1 MKGFA
6 MKKIGEIGWV
16 EKEKPYCGPNDA
28 LVKPLALSPCTSD
41 VHTVWEGAIGER
53 EDMILGHEGCGIVA
67 EVGELVKDFKVGDRV
82 MVAAITPDW
91 NSLEAQ
97 AGFAMH
103 SGGMLAGWK
112 FSNFKDGM
120 FGEYFHVNDADGNLA
135 LIPEGVSIEEACM
148 LSDMVPTGFHGVELA
163 DIQFGDTVLVVGIGP
178 VGLMAV
184 AGANLR
190 GASRIIAVGTR
201 EICRE
206 VARKY

>member
-103 SGGMLAGWK
+103 SGGM
-112 FSNFKDGM
+112 
-120 FGEYFHVNDADGNLA
+120 
-135 LIPEGVSIEEACM
+135 PVSY
-148 LSDMVPTGFHGVELA
+148 TH
-163 DIQFGDTVLVVGIGP
+163 
-178 VGLMAV
+178 
-184 AGANLR
+184 LR
-190 GASRIIAVGTR
+190 AHET
-201 EICRE
+201 
-206 VARKY
+206 